1 MVIHLR
7 GFLRILVVSNT
18 EFKYD
23 LGVVGLGYVGLPLA
37 VESATSSLN
46 VLGFDINSERV
57 EMINN
62 GHSPIE
68 DISNEELSQSLKN
81 FHSITESKELSQC
94 RNIVISVP
102 TPLTDYQPDLSYV
115 INAAKT
121 VGENLVKNQVVILES
136 TTYPGTTVEVLI
148 PNLEKMSGLKA
159 GEDFFVGYSPERID
173 PGNKVWKFKN
183 TPKVISGINNVS
195 TEKIQ
200 SFYESIIDETVLV
213 KGTKEAEMVKLLE
226 NTYRH
231 VNIALINELAILC
244 KMLDIDIWEVV
255 NAAKTKPFGFESFK
269 PGPGVGGHCIPVDPE
284 YLSFKTR
291 QIGKPVRFVELAQEI
306 NNSMPL
312 YVVNQVNEILNKNKI
327 ILNSS
332 KILLMGVA
340 YKKDISDMRESPA
353 IDIVELLLDKE
364 VDISYYDPYVE
375 EFKVSGHI
383 INREVDTNSFEDYDM
398 LLVLTPHS
406 NFAQLDFNNLKT
418 IIFDTT
424 GSDFI
429 KSTERI

>member
-1 MVIHLR
+1 MVN
-7 GFLRILVVSNT
+7 NT
-18 EFKYD
+18 EFIYD

-37 VESATSSLN
+37 VEAANCGLK
-46 VLGFDINSERV
+46 VLGYDINPERV
-57 EMINN
+57 QLISDGN
-62 GHSPIE
+62 SPIE
-68 DISNEELSQSLKN
+68 DISNEELSKSQQN
-81 FHSITESKELSQC
+81 FHATTESKELSNC
-94 RNIVISVP
+94 KNIVISVP

-136 TTYPGTTVEVLI
+136 TTYPGTTIEVLI
-148 PNLEKMSGLKA
+148 PNLENISGMKA
-159 GEDFFVGYSPERID
+159 GDDFFVGYSPERID
-173 PGNKVWKFKN
+173 PGNEVWKFKN
-183 TPKVISGINNVS
+183 TPKVISGINDIS
-195 TEKIQ
+195 TQKIQ

-231 VNIALINELAILC
+231 VNIALINELAMLC

-312 YVVNQVNEILNKNKI
+312 YVVNQVSEILNKNKM
-327 ILNSS
+327 ILNNS

-353 IDIVELLLDKE
+353 IDIAELLLDKDVE
-364 VDISYYDPYVE
+364 VSYYDPYVE
-375 EFKVSGHI
+375 EFQVSDHKV
-383 INREVDTNSFEDYDM
+383 NREVDTNSFEDYDM
-398 LLVLTPHS
+398 LIVLTAHS

>member
-1 MVIHLR
+1 M
-7 GFLRILVVSNT
+7 VSNT

-37 VESATSSLN
+37 VEAASSSLK
-46 VLGFDINSERV
+46 VIGFDINSERV

-68 DISNEELSQSLKN
+68 DISNDELSQSLQN
-81 FHSITESKELSQC
+81 FHSTIDSEELSQC

-173 PGNKVWKFKN
+173 PGNEVWKFKN

-353 IDIVELLLDKE
+353 IDIAELLLDKD

-375 EFKVSGHI
+375 EFRVSGHI

-429 KSTERI
+429 NSTERI

>member
-1 MVIHLR
+1 M
-7 GFLRILVVSNT
+7 VSNT

-37 VESATSSLN
+37 VEAATSSLK
-46 VLGFDINSERV
+46 VLGFDINAERV

-68 DISNEELSQSLKN
+68 DISNEELSQSLQN
-81 FHSITESKELSQC
+81 FHSTTESKELSQC
-94 RNIVISVP
+94 RNVVISVP

-148 PNLEKMSGLKA
+148 PNLEQMSGLKA

-173 PGNKVWKFKN
+173 PGNEVWKFKN

-231 VNIALINELAILC
+231 VNIALINELAMLC

-353 IDIVELLLDKE
+353 IDIAELLLDKD

-383 INREVDTNSFEDYDM
+383 INREVDTNSFVDYDM
-398 LLVLTPHS
+398 LLILTPHS

-429 KSTERI
+429 NSTERI

>member
-1 MVIHLR
+1 MV
-7 GFLRILVVSNT
+7 NDT
-18 EFKYD
+18 EFIYD

-37 VESATSSLN
+37 VEAANCGLK
-46 VLGFDINSERV
+46 VLGFDINPERV
-57 EMINN
+57 QLIND

-68 DISNEELSQSLKN
+68 DISNEELSKSQQN
-81 FHSITESKELSQC
+81 FLATTESKELSNC
-94 RNIVISVP
+94 KNIVISVP

-121 VGENLVKNQVVILES
+121 VGENLVENQVIILES
-136 TTYPGTTVEVLI
+136 TTYPGTTIEVLI
-148 PNLEKMSGLKA
+148 PNLENISGLKA
-159 GEDFFVGYSPERID
+159 GDDFFVGYSPERID
-173 PGNKVWKFKN
+173 PGNEVWKFKN
-183 TPKVISGINNVS
+183 TPKVISGINDIS
-195 TEKIQ
+195 TQKIQ

-213 KGTKEAEMVKLLE
+213 KGTEEAEMVKLLE

-231 VNIALINELAILC
+231 VNIALINELAMLC

-312 YVVNQVNEILNKNKI
+312 YVVNQVSEILNNNKM
-327 ILNSS
+327 ILNNS

-353 IDIVELLLDKE
+353 IDIAELLLDKD
-364 VDISYYDPYVE
+364 VDVSYYDPYVE
-375 EFKVSGHI
+375 EFKVSDYKV
-383 INREVDTNSFEDYDM
+383 NREVDTNSFEDYDM
-398 LLVLTPHS
+398 LLILTPHS

-429 KSTERI
+429 NSTERI

>member
-1 MVIHLR
+1 M
-7 GFLRILVVSNT
+7 VSNT

-37 VESATSSLN
+37 VEAATSSLK
-46 VLGFDINSERV
+46 VIGFDINSERV

-68 DISNEELSQSLKN
+68 DISNEELSQSLQN
-81 FHSITESKELSQC
+81 FHSTIDSKDLSQC

-173 PGNKVWKFKN
+173 PGNEVWKFKN

-340 YKKDISDMRESPA
+340 YKKDISDMRESPT
-353 IDIVELLLDKE
+353 IDIAELLLDKD

-375 EFKVSGHI
+375 EFRVSGHI

-429 KSTERI
+429 NSTERI

>member
-1 MVIHLR
+1 MVD
-7 GFLRILVVSNT
+7 NT
-18 EFKYD
+18 EFIYD

-37 VESATSSLN
+37 VEAANCGLN
-46 VLGFDINSERV
+46 VLGYDINSERV
-57 EMINN
+57 QLINEGN
-62 GHSPIE
+62 SPIE
-68 DISNEELSQSLKN
+68 DISNEELSKSQQNL
-81 FHSITESKELSQC
+81 HVTTENKELSNC
-94 RNIVISVP
+94 NNIVISVP

-121 VGENLVKNQVVILES
+121 VGENLVQNQVVILES
-136 TTYPGTTVEVLI
+136 TTYPGTTIEVLI
-148 PNLEKMSGLKA
+148 PNLEKISGMKA
-159 GEDFFVGYSPERID
+159 GDDFFVGYSPERID
-173 PGNKVWKFKN
+173 PGNEVWKFKN
-183 TPKVISGINNVS
+183 TPKVISGINEVS
-195 TEKIQ
+195 TQKIH
-200 SFYESIIDETVLV
+200 SFYKSIIDETVLV

-231 VNIALINELAILC
+231 VNIALINELAMLC
-244 KMLDIDIWEVV
+244 KMLGIDIWEVV

-306 NNSMPL
+306 NNSMPS
-312 YVVNQVNEILNKNKI
+312 YVVNQVNEILNNNKL
-327 ILNSS
+327 ILNNS
-332 KILLMGVA
+332 KILLLGVA

-353 IDIVELLLDKE
+353 IDIAELLLDKNA
-364 VDISYYDPYVE
+364 DISYYDPHVE
-375 EFKVSGHI
+375 EFKASNQI
-383 INREVDTNSFEDYDM
+383 INREINENSFDNYDM

-406 NFAQLDFNNLKT
+406 KFTEIDFSNLKT

>member
-1 MVIHLR
+1 MTTN
-7 GFLRILVVSNT
+7 S
-18 EFKYD
+18 EFEYD

-37 VESATSSLN
+37 VEASIQGLS
-46 VLGFDINSERV
+46 VIGYDINSERV

-62 GHSPIE
+62 GISPIE
-68 DISNEELSQSLKN
+68 DISNDELSNALEKFFSTLDGKLL
-81 FHSITESKELSQC
+81 SKCQ
-94 RNIVISVP
+94 NIVISVP

-115 INAAKT
+115 ISAAKT
-121 VGENLVKNQVVILES
+121 VGNNLVKNQVVILES
-136 TTYPGTTVEVLI
+136 TTYPGTTIEVLI
-148 PNLEKMSGLKA
+148 PNLESTSKLKA

-183 TPKVISGINNVS
+183 TPKVISGINDIS
-195 TEKIQ
+195 TDKIQ
-200 SFYESIIDETVLV
+200 SFYESIIETTVLV

-231 VNIALINELAILC
+231 VNIALINELAMLC

-306 NNSMPL
+306 NNSMPA
-312 YVVNQVNEILNKNKI
+312 YVVGQISEILNKNGKL
-327 ILNSS
+327 LNNS

-353 IDIVELLLDKE
+353 IDVTELLLEKKVDVSYFDPFVKE
-364 VDISYYDPYVE
+364 FSVFGKE
-375 EFKVSGHI
+375 
-383 INREVDTNSFEDYDM
+383 INKEDEINSFDNYDM

-406 NFAQLDFNNLKT
+406 NFSDIDFSKIKT

-429 KSTERI
+429 QSTERI

>member
-1 MVIHLR
+1 M
-7 GFLRILVVSNT
+7 VSNT

-37 VESATSSLN
+37 VEAATSSLK
-46 VLGFDINSERV
+46 VIGFDINSERV

-81 FHSITESKELSQC
+81 FHSTIESKELSQC

-173 PGNKVWKFKN
+173 PGNEVWKFKN
-183 TPKVISGINNVS
+183 TPKVISGINDVS

-231 VNIALINELAILC
+231 VNIALINELAMLC

-353 IDIVELLLDKE
+353 IDIAELLLDKD

-429 KSTERI
+429 NSTERI